1 LLSNSLKAPGFN
13 PWSAYK
19 VKTWFQS
26 FVFFKW
32 GNLYRYTVDARARAA
47 GAVALLRECE
57 QTEAAV
63 AAEVQAVLLRGAAL
77 VGLCTS

>member
-1 LLSNSLKAPGFN
+1 M
-13 PWSAYK
+13 
-19 VKTWFQS
+19 
-26 FVFFKW
+26 
-32 GNLYRYTVDARARAA
+32 YRYTVDARARAA